1 MELKPGYKLTE
12 VGAIPDG
19 WNCLPI
25 EKVMSDISMGPFGS
39 DIKVEYFQPQ
49 GIPVLN
55 GFNVKDIILNDRIVN
70 FVTPQ
75 KAAALKKA
83 VAYRGDI
90 VITHRG
96 TIGQVSVIPFD
107 SKFKQYVISQSQ
119 FRVTLNRNKANP
131 LYVVYFFHTTK
142 GQNALLEK
150 KGYTG
155 VPALAQPTTNFR
167 KLYIPLPILSEQT
180 AIATVLSDMDALLD
194 SLDRLIAK
202 KRDIKQAAL
211 QELLTG
217 KTRLPGF
224 DGEWE
229 VKRLGDVATL
239 KARIGWQGLTTA
251 EYLSS
256 GEHYLVTGT
265 EFDGGYIDWS
275 KCCFVDDKRYRMDRY
290 IQLKV
295 RDVLVTKDGTIG
307 KVALVSKLPGSATLN
322 SGVFVIRP
330 INDAFSPEFFYYILC
345 SSFFSDFLGQLAAGS
360 TINHLYQKDFVNF
373 SFCAPPSLAEQTA
386 IAKVLS
392 DMDAEIEA
400 LEERR
405 TKTQN
410 IKQGMMQELLTG
422 KTRLIAQEG

>member
-202 KRDIKQAAL
+202 KRDIKQAA
-211 QELLTG
+211 
-217 KTRLPGF
+217 
-224 DGEWE
+224 
-229 VKRLGDVATL
+229 
-239 KARIGWQGLTTA
+239 
-251 EYLSS
+251 
-256 GEHYLVTGT
+256 
-265 EFDGGYIDWS
+265 
-275 KCCFVDDKRYRMDRY
+275 
-290 IQLKV
+290 
-295 RDVLVTKDGTIG
+295 
-307 KVALVSKLPGSATLN
+307 
-322 SGVFVIRP
+322 
-330 INDAFSPEFFYYILC
+330 
-345 SSFFSDFLGQLAAGS
+345 
-360 TINHLYQKDFVNF
+360 
-373 SFCAPPSLAEQTA
+373 
-386 IAKVLS
+386 
-392 DMDAEIEA
+392 
-400 LEERR
+400 
-405 TKTQN
+405 
-410 IKQGMMQELLTG
+410 MQELLTG
-422 KTRLIAQEG
+422 KKRR

>member
-1 MELKPGYKLTE
+1 MELKPGYKQTE
-12 VGAIPDG
+12 VGVIPLDWEVKELG
-19 WNCLPI
+19 TFTDCTSGGTPSTLISSYWGGKIPWMSSGELHLKRVKNVEGRITDLGLNNSSTKIIPKNCVLI
-25 EKVMSDISMGPFGS
+25 GLAG
-39 DIKVEYFQPQ
+39 Q
-49 GIPVLN
+49 G
-55 GFNVKDIILNDRIVN
+55 K
-70 FVTPQ
+70 T
-75 KAAALKKA
+75 
-83 VAYRGDI
+83 
-90 VITHRG
+90 RG
-96 TIGQVSVIPFD
+96 TVAINFIELCTNQSVAAIFPRSSFDSEYLFHNLDARYDELRDLSSGDGGRGGLNLTILKGLQIPFP
-107 SKFKQYVISQSQ
+107 SI
-119 FRVTLNRNKANP
+119 
-131 LYVVYFFHTTK
+131 
-142 GQNALLEK
+142 E
-150 KGYTG
+150 
-155 VPALAQPTTNFR
+155 
-167 KLYIPLPILSEQT
+167 EQT

-202 KRDIKQAAL
+202 KRDIQQAAM

-224 DGEWE
+224 EGEWE

-373 SFCAPPSLAEQTA
+373 SFSAPPSLSEQTA

-422 KTRLIAQEG
+422 KTRLIAQKASHD

>member
-12 VGAIPDG
+12 VG
-19 WNCLPI
+19 
-25 EKVMSDISMGPFGS
+25 
-39 DIKVEYFQPQ
+39 
-49 GIPVLN
+49 
-55 GFNVKDIILNDRIVN
+55 
-70 FVTPQ
+70 
-75 KAAALKKA
+75 
-83 VAYRGDI
+83 
-90 VITHRG
+90 
-96 TIGQVSVIPFD
+96 VIP
-107 SKFKQYVISQSQ
+107 
-119 FRVTLNRNKANP
+119 
-131 LYVVYFFHTTK
+131 
-142 GQNALLEK
+142 E
-150 KGYTG
+150 
-155 VPALAQPTTNFR
+155 
-167 KLYIPLPILSEQT
+167 
-180 AIATVLSDMDALLD
+180 
-194 SLDRLIAK
+194 
-202 KRDIKQAAL
+202 
-211 QELLTG
+211 
-217 KTRLPGF
+217 
-224 DGEWE
+224 EWE

-373 SFCAPPSLAEQTA
+373 SFSAPPSLSEQTAIATVLSDMDALLDSLDRLIAKKRDIKQAAMQELLTGKKRLPGFDGEWEVKRLGDVLTICHGKNQRNVEVVGGAYPILATGGQIGTTNYFLYDKPSVLIGRKGTIDRPQYIATPFWTVDTLFYSVIKDKNSAKFLYYRFNLVHWMLYNEASGVPSLNARTIENIEFAIPKSIEQTA